1 MPMYVMNLFLLPDV
15 LIDEIHHAFNRFWWG
30 HGNKENPIRWASWE
44 SMCISKDRG
53 GLGFRHMNGFNKALL
68 AKQGWRLITMDGS
81 LSARILKARYF
92 PRGCFLDARIGHK
105 PSFIWRSLC
114 SARYII
120 RKGQRWNV
128 GNGMKVRIWEDNWLE
143 GYKTLHNNHPQDS
156 EYNVVNDLLDSAT
169 QRWNHTLLLQLFS
182 RQIATRIS
190 CVHTNP
196 AECDFFYWDASPNGV
211 FTCKSAYWIAIQSM
225 DRLQQSQHERKYLK
239 AVWLANVPG
248 EVKIFVW
255 RACMNLVPTI
265 NNLVTRGLVPNS
277 FNCIHCSTPMEDV
290 KHALFL
296 CDWARDIWV
305 DMELSDL
312 TNQVADISIEEML
325 GATKE
330 SKNDLDKNIV
340 KQSAYGMLQ
349 EFSRVNQPTE
359 AFTAPHN
366 APSRAW
372 SAPTYGVIKINCD
385 AGVLGNNGVSGLGFV
400 MRNHNGL
407 VLLAGSKRLAFTMSV
422 VEAEAK
428 AILWAIQEVQAKGF
442 AKVVLETDSSILV
455 DAFKHNKVLYHI
467 KALFLHIRRLCLL
480 FDSCTWSFVRR
491 DGNKAAHELAGLAL
505 TDNVDVLYDGYVPL
519 SVQALV
525 QHDVNLIVD

>member
-1 MPMYVMNLFLLPDV
+1 MWLRDSTLE
-15 LIDEIHHAFNRFWWG
+15 EIV
-30 HGNKENPIRWASWE
+30 
-44 SMCISKDRG
+44 KDAW
-53 GLGFRHMNGFNKALL
+53 L
-68 AKQGWRLITMDGS
+68 DGV
-81 LSARILKARYF
+81 
-92 PRGCFLDARIGHK
+92 
-105 PSFIWRSLC
+105 
-114 SARYII
+114 
-120 RKGQRWNV
+120 RKGLRSNPSALVGGCAGKLKEWNKTTFGHVQRNIRA
-128 GNGMKVRIWEDNWLE
+128 KVE
-143 GYKTLHNNHPQDS
+143 
-156 EYNVVNDLLDSAT
+156 LLKV
-169 QRWNHTLLLQLFS
+169 LQN
-182 RQIATRIS
+182 QTRIS
-190 CVHTNP
+190 CVHINP
-196 AECDFFYWDASPNGV
+196 AERDFLYWDASPNGV

-225 DRLQQSQHERKYLK
+225 DRLQESQHERKYLK

-248 EVKIFVW
+248 KVKIFVW

-277 FNCIHCSTPMEDV
+277 FNCVHCSTPMEDV

-330 SKNDLDKNIV
+330 SKNGKFELMLMLMWRIWCARNSKAHGQGDLDKNIV
-340 KQSAYGMLQ
+340 KQSADGMLQ

-372 SAPTYGVIKINCD
+372 SAPTYGVIKINCN

-400 MRNHNGL
+400 MRSHNGL

-422 VEAEAK
+422 IEAEAK
-428 AILWAIQEVQAKGF
+428 AILWAIQEAQAKGF

-467 KALFLHIRRLCLL
+467 RALFLHIRRLCLL

-491 DGNKAAHELAGLAL
+491 EGNKVAHELARLAV

-519 SVQALV
+519 SVQALA
-525 QHDVNLIVD
+525 QHDVNLIV